1 MRSDDL
7 ATLLERL
14 VEAGVN
20 LVVVGGVA
28 AVSQGAPVTTFDLD
42 VVHRRT
48 VENVRRIIQVLRSI
62 GAHYCGRPE
71 LFPSEEAL
79 LGPGRH
85 LLMTTLG
92 PLDLLGAIEQGLD
105 YEALLPDTREIETPV
120 GLVRVLSL
128 SKIVH
133 LKRASTHE
141 KDRAM
146 LPFLEAALARQG
158 DG

>member
-1 MRSDDL
+1 MSSDEL

-14 VEAGVN
+14 VEAGVD
-20 LVVVGGVA
+20 LVVVGGIA
-28 AVSQGAPVTTFDLD
+28 AVCQGAPVTTFDLD

-48 VENVRRIIQVLRSI
+48 QENVRRIIDVLGSVR
-62 GAHYCGRPE
+62 AHYRGRPE
-71 LFPSEEAL
+71 LFPSENAL
-79 LGPGRH
+79 LGPGH
-85 LLMTTLG
+85 QLLMTSLG
-92 PLDLLGAIEQGLD
+92 PLDLLGVIGEGLD
-105 YEALLPDTREIETPV
+105 YEALLPDTRKVETPV
-120 GLVRVLSL
+120 GAVHVLSL
-128 SKIVH
+128 ARIVD